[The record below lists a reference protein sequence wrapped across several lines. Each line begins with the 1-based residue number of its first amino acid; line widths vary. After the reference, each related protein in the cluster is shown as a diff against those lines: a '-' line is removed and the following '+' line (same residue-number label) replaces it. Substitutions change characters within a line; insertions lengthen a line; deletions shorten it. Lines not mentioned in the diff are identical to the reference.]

1 MQFKLARGVC
11 LDNAIP
17 GWCHPSGVHTRWQ
30 SSSPR
35 EVSEPKLCRGCRT
48 SASSSGRIHLLWV
61 LINPQHSPASSDS
74 IEHLISALK
83 CHRLRILQHRAV
95 TSSHF
100 TDGQTD
106 TPRHLSSSRVPTF
119 KLFQIFT
126 EMSWNI
132 RVQIMHKGSSKALE
146 QQNQL
151 LSFYNRLSD
160 PSPDLIGIFNALLL
174 ALCSS
179 PAR

>member
-1 MQFKLARGVC
+1 
-11 LDNAIP
+11 
-17 GWCHPSGVHTRWQ
+17 
-30 SSSPR
+30 
-35 EVSEPKLCRGCRT
+35 
-48 SASSSGRIHLLWV
+48 
-61 LINPQHSPASSDS
+61 
-74 IEHLISALK
+74 
-83 CHRLRILQHRAV
+83 
-95 TSSHF
+95 
-100 TDGQTD
+100 
-106 TPRHLSSSRVPTF
+106 
-119 KLFQIFT
+119 
-126 EMSWNI
+126 MSWNI